1 MSGKRLEGL
10 TERISEA
17 VNIGGGAAAISRAT
31 GYQRSTINNWT
42 SGQSEPSASALI
54 RIAQVT
60 GASLTWLATG
70 EGSMRSQPVGESLG
84 MAVQRVAMP
93 QHGLGAALRGEYG
106 PAAGASP
113 YREVPRKAFHVSAGD
128 GAIVEEPLADLPPL
142 AFRADWLRRAVTA
155 PDKAVILTVRG
166 DSMVPTIQDGDLVLI
181 DQAARTIG
189 AGGIFV
195 ARIGDDVVVKRL
207 APSQH
212 PGRVRAISDNADL
225 YPPFDAPADEVA
237 IIGRV
242 RWVGRAL

>member
-1 MSGKRLEGL
+1 MAAEIDARADQPFLDRL
-10 TERISEA
+10 SEA
-17 VNIGGGAAAISRAT
+17 VQLAGGPTSAGKALGRTRGTIYAW
-31 GYQRSTINNWT
+31 QR
-42 SGQSEPSASALI
+42 GEGEPSASEISTLCGLI
-54 RIAQVT
+54 GR
-60 GASLTWLATG
+60 SPSWLIWGLDSPAD
-70 EGSMRSQPVGESLG
+70 SRSP
-84 MAVQRVAMP
+84 AVDDD
-93 QHGLGAALRGEYG
+93 GDLI
-106 PAAGASP
+106 S
-113 YREVPRKAFHVSAGD
+113 VPRKAFHVSAGD